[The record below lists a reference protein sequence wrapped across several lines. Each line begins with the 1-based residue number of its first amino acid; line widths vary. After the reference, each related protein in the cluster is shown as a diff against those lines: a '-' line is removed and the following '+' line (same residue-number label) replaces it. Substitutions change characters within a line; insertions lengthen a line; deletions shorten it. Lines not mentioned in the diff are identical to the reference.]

1 MSQRADFAGLMTGVD
16 LGVRQDQ
23 AMSFLRTMQAAM
35 LAAAVVAASTVARA
49 ETVNVHIDATAA
61 VKPISRYIYGVNG
74 VLGGQHANLTFRRV
88 GGNRWTAYNW
98 ANNASNA
105 GSDFIFQ

>member
-1 MSQRADFAGLMTGVD
+1 MALRAYI
-16 LGVRQDQ
+16 R
-23 AMSFLRTMQAAM
+23 AAIW
-35 LAAAVVAASTVARA
+35 AATVVAAGATARA
-49 ETVNVHIDATAA
+49 ETVTVHIDATAA

-74 VLGGQHANLTFRRV
+74 TLGGQHANLTFRRV

-105 GSDFIFQ
+105 GSATHAPASSATPKAMRMLHIWCQ